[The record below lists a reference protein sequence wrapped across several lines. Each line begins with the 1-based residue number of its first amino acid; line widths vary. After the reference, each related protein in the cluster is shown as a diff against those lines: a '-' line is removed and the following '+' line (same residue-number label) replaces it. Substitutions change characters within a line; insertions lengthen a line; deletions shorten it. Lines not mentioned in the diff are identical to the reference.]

1 MASKQ
6 RFCSTKHRVYA
17 SREGLYANTAA
28 DKPKGEHHEDD
39 TTIATALTAAHA
51 FTTVPIAD
59 HKTVAAIRIVRRR
72 ADPSSWDIT
81 VPAASK
87 LAATKIHEALTAHI
101 GDLLMLANKL
111 GAAAGEPQLVI
122 STRRKR

>member
-28 DKPKGEHHEDD
+28 DKPKTEDEGD
-39 TTIATALTAAHA
+39 TSITAALAAAHA

-59 HKTVAAIRIVRRR
+59 HKTVAAIRIMRRR
-72 ADPSSWDIT
+72 PDPSSWDIT